1 MNIKIKSLD
10 THGQN
15 YEKNFKLKKKL
26 DLEDKK
32 EYYYNDEYGKN
43 KIIIRYDFVEILR
56 QGIINSK
63 QIFKLEKETSF
74 TYITKEFKG
83 KYIIF
88 TKKMTINDLKI
99 LLEYDIMDKNE
110 IINSIKLEISNF

>member
-1 MNIKIKSLD
+1 MLDDRSIKIRMK
-10 THGQN
+10 TTN
-15 YEKNFKLKKKL
+15 NWNFWEIK
-26 DLEDKK
+26 DK
-32 EYYYNDEYGKN
+32 KN

>member
-1 MNIKIKSLD
+1 MRSDISCQK
-10 THGQN
+10 T
-15 YEKNFKLKKKL
+15 
-26 DLEDKK
+26 
-32 EYYYNDEYGKN
+32 YGKN

-83 KYIIF
+83 KY
-88 TKKMTINDLKI
+88 
-99 LLEYDIMDKNE
+99 
-110 IINSIKLEISNF
+110 

>member
-32 EYYYNDEYGKN
+32 EYYYNAN
-43 KIIIRYDFVEILR
+43 TRLWI
-56 QGIINSK
+56 
-63 QIFKLEKETSF
+63 
-74 TYITKEFKG
+74 
-83 KYIIF
+83 
-88 TKKMTINDLKI
+88 
-99 LLEYDIMDKNE
+99 
-110 IINSIKLEISNF
+110 